1 MSVFIKFL
9 PQHGRWFEKVFGQM
23 WEGLIQPVRLRQ
35 WWLQECCSFIRN
47 RYRTSPCREPCFLTG
62 RPFQSRSME
71 ICGVRGGW
79 KFLVT
84 GGRRRIR
91 AGMLGLVCIR
101 IFYDLYY
108 SIHHNCP
115 RRCRHCL
122 WSQKFHVDQNCST
135 WKFALSCGSKLLHM
149 RINIT
154 PHDKIACH
162 VEQFGSIHIQNC
174 STWQIYDVC
183 CLFVI
188 YAVLAQYRFCRNLR
202 TFVWRKY

>member
-47 RYRTSPCREPCFLTG
+47 RYRTSPRREPCFLTG

-71 ICGVRGGW
+71 ICGVRGGC

-91 AGMLGLVCIR
+91 AGMLGLVCIL
-101 IFYDLYY
+101 IGYFMIYTTAYIIIVPDAAD
-108 SIHHNCP
+108 IVCGAKNFM
-115 RRCRHCL
+115 
-122 WSQKFHVDQNCST
+122 WSNFAPHENLPCHVNQNCSS
-135 WKFALSCGSKLLHM
+135 W
-149 RINIT
+149 
-154 PHDKIACH
+154 
-162 VEQFGSIHIQNC
+162 E
-174 STWQIYDVC
+174 
-183 CLFVI
+183 
-188 YAVLAQYRFCRNLR
+188 
-202 TFVWRKY
+202 